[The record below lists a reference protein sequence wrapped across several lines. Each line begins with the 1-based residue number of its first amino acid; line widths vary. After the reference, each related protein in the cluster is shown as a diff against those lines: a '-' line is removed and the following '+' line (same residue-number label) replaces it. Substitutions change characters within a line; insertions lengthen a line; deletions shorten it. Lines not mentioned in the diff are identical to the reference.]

1 MDMVR
6 KSPATDKTLTRILA
20 SFEARHVQGIP
31 VCASRILAPWPGKG
45 NNEMLRGACV
55 SHKYA
60 IETLTTVNNEQQKKH
75 THTHTYVYIFTLADS
90 NYKRSHETKK

>member
-31 VCASRILAPWPGKG
+31 VCASRILAPWPFDQCLSILVKM
-45 NNEMLRGACV
+45 ERFTVRWTCRV
-55 SHKYA
+55 DSPTIA
-60 IETLTTVNNEQQKKH
+60 INLNHSPPPPTSLLLYHHDV
-75 THTHTYVYIFTLADS
+75 
-90 NYKRSHETKK
+90 